1 MEVSIQEV
9 IDHKKLSPQELEK
22 EWKKIEVYHKKFKN
36 QNKNSFVGNKII
48 YHFMLEHLLEV
59 KKPNGKSFIEIMNDP
74 ELKNKLIDQVQKRN
88 RTGTLPNRMFECW
101 RINTGSIVFFKV
113 PQSIYLYTHFGAT
126 KVLDPTAGWGGRALG
141 AIVCGIQYT
150 GIDTNINLKSN
161 YDKMLDGKK
170 GIKMIWEN
178 CLNVDF
184 SKIDYDFVLTSPPY
198 ANTEIY
204 PHMTPWK
211 DSNDFHTNFLIP
223 LINKCRE
230 HCKGKVCINISPQ
243 LYKQLTVKHKYPL
256 CSETIDLKEQK
267 NGKTPDNIY
276 IWN

>member
-22 EWKKIEVYHKKFKN
+22 EWEKIEIYHKKFKN
-36 QNKNSFVGNKII
+36 VNKNSFVGNKII
-48 YHFMLEHLLEV
+48 YHFMLQHLLKV

-88 RTGTLPNRMFECW
+88 RTGTMANRMFECW
-101 RINTGSIVFFKV
+101 RINTGSVVFFKV
-113 PQSIYLYTHFGAT
+113 PQSIYLYTRFGAT
-126 KVLDPTAGWGGRALG
+126 KVLDPTAGWGGRAIG
-141 AIVCGIQYT
+141 ALLCGIKYT
-150 GIDTNINLKSN
+150 GIDTNMDLKES
-161 YDKMLDGKK
+161 YDQMLDGKK
-170 GIKMIWEN
+170 GITMIWKN
-178 CLNVDF
+178 CLDVDF
-184 SKIDYDFVLTSPPY
+184 SNIDYDFVLTSPPY

-204 PHMTPWK
+204 QHMTPWK
-211 DSNDFHTNFLIP
+211 DSDDFHTNFLIP
-223 LINKCRE
+223 LINKCIA

-243 LYKQLTVKHKYPL
+243 LYKQLTVKHKYPP